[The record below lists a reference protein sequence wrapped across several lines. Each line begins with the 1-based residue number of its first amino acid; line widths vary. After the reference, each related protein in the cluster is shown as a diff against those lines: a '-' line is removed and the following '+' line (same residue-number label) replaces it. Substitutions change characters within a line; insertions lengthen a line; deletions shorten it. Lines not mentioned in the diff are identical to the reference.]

1 MRYRRNRE
9 PGGCYFFTVVTA
21 GRRPWLG
28 RASHVECL
36 RAAFRSV
43 RARHPFRIE
52 AMVVLPDHLH
62 TLWTLPAGDMDY
74 SRRWRLIKTYMS
86 RRIEDV
92 KPLWQPRFWEH
103 TIRDADDF
111 ARHMDYIHYNP
122 VRHGLVAA
130 PSQWPHSSFARC
142 VRAGRYAADWGQ
154 TPPDLPSD
162 IGRE

>member
-1 MRYRRNRE
+1 
-9 PGGCYFFTVVTA
+9 
-21 GRRPWLG
+21 
-28 RASHVECL
+28 
-36 RAAFRSV
+36 
-43 RARHPFRIE
+43 
-52 AMVVLPDHLH
+52 
-62 TLWTLPAGDMDY
+62 MDY

-86 RRIEDV
+86 RHIKDV
-92 KPLWQPRFWEH
+92 EPLWQPRFWEH

-142 VRAGRYAADWGQ
+142 VRTGRYAADWGQ